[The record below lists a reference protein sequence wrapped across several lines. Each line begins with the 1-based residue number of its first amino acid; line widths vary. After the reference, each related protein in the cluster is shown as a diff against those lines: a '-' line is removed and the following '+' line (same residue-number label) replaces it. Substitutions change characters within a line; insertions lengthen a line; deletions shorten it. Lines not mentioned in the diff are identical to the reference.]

1 MTKLKIKGEE
11 IGCGMAIMIIIC
23 VIIIAAISVL
33 WTGFLVMVLVG
44 VLHSWNASIPLISYK
59 LSIVI
64 GIVIGIVLTALITN
78 LRVTTRD

>member
-33 WTGFLVMVLVG
+33 WTGFLVMVFVG

-64 GIVIGIVLTALITN
+64 GIVLTALITN

>member
-64 GIVIGIVLTALITN
+64 GIVLTALITN